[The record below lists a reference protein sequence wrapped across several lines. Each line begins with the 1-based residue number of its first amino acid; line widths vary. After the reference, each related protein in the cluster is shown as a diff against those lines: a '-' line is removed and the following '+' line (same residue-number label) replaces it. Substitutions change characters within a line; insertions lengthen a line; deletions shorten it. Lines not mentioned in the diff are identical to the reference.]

1 MLDEPIRILIAALIC
16 WLNFMIIDLIFKL
29 PERGGVSGATA
40 IAQEV
45 EKGGGKL
52 NGGYM
57 MGNIVSSP
65 DASAGTLLASCGVYC
80 AGLPGGLFAALLVY
94 IGNRICY
101 DPGYAGT
108 SGCITATFIV
118 YGAVQSGWFAA
129 SDPYHPGIIFCPCE
143 QAYCAALEDQV
154 PVVAGVHMIALYV
167 CAAIAVYAALRVI
180 SERNTMRKLPF
191 LNVVSFAVTGII
203 ALLLP
208 HPLTIAAAAAYF
220 VGSTLES
227 NAIASTWA
235 GGIKKP

>member
-16 WLNFMIIDLIFKL
+16 WFNFMTIDLIFKL

-45 EKGGGKL
+45 EKGGGNL

-101 DPGYAGT
+101 DPG
-108 SGCITATFIV
+108 
-118 YGAVQSGWFAA
+118 
-129 SDPYHPGIIFCPCE
+129 
-143 QAYCAALEDQV
+143 
-154 PVVAGVHMIALYV
+154 
-167 CAAIAVYAALRVI
+167 
-180 SERNTMRKLPF
+180 
-191 LNVVSFAVTGII
+191 
-203 ALLLP
+203 
-208 HPLTIAAAAAYF
+208 
-220 VGSTLES
+220 
-227 NAIASTWA
+227 
-235 GGIKKP
+235 